1 MKQSLRAGLLAFA
14 AFLAS
19 PLPGQVVIQQLGP
32 FQNPLLLVE
41 IKEAQTD
48 LKLTE
53 EQVKKI
59 AELSRKHAEGLKGL
73 GFQDLEK
80 RKKVEDTTR
89 KELGE
94 ILTAEQGKRLQQLHM
109 QQRGVSA
116 FLDPAIVKELELT
129 KEQQATI
136 AKIPPAL
143 GPKWIAILQASRGNQ
158 AEMQKKVDEL
168 NRATVAD
175 ILKNLTFEQQGKW
188 AEMSGTA
195 FAGVLPPAPFVGIVI
210 NPRPQ
215 PALTWHMNDLAA
227 AQAEARKT
235 GKPIFVTFRC
245 EA

>member
-1 MKQSLRAGLLAFA
+1 MKLSLRAGLLALA
-14 AFLAS
+14 GFLAS
-19 PLPGQVVIQQLGP
+19 PLSGQVVIQQIGP

-41 IKEAQTD
+41 IKDVHTD
-48 LKLTE
+48 LKLSDD
-53 EQVKKI
+53 QVKKI
-59 AELSRKHAEGLKGL
+59 AELSRKQAEGLKGL
-73 GFQDLEK
+73 GFQDLDK
-80 RKKVEDTTR
+80 RKKVEDATR

-94 ILTAEQGKRLQQLHM
+94 ILTAEQSKRLQQLHM

-136 AKIPPAL
+136 ARIPPML
-143 GPKWIAILQASRGNQ
+143 GPKWIATLQAARGNQ
-158 AEMQKKVDEL
+158 AQMQKKVDEL

-175 ILKNLTFEQQGKW
+175 ILKGLTFEQQAKW
-188 AEMSGTA
+188 AAMTGTA
-195 FAGVLPPAPFVGIVI
+195 FTGVFPPAPFVGVVV

-215 PALTWHMNDLAA
+215 PVLTWHMNDLAA